1 MPTSPATQNPVRDDL
16 RNAYNDGMEM
26 QRVRSACVLSRLLC
40 THEDADNLAKVVA
53 EVTGMSVDCIKSQM
67 ASDAILAK
75 LDN

>member
-1 MPTSPATQNPVRDDL
+1 MPTSTATQDDL
-16 RNAYNDGMEM
+16 RKAYNDGVEM